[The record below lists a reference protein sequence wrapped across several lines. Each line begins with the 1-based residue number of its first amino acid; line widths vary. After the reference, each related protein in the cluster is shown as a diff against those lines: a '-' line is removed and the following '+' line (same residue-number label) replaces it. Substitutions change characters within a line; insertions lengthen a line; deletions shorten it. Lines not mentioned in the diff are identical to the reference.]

1 MCGSRRLRLAESSG
15 VQMRLV
21 LRLYLLWPRIEVV
34 FVSLLPLGLIVE
46 SSIANSAA
54 YGFSGFDSASTLASS
69 VVALLRGFFFE
80 VLTYVCV
87 RTAHILVRKGAAQ
100 HKVGIGVMALIGAFA
115 VLVSAVNN
123 LGWVLNGHDLLGI
136 FSLLGHILP
145 AGLYHVYEVGLA
157 VLLPLAVGGVALV
170 DLDHFVH
177 DLLQK
182 DHLDNAAVLVE
193 EREMHRTAFLQSQ
206 RKQKAV
212 IRDAYDQI
220 ASDRAQDFVD
230 RVRGGD
236 MTFGATIHEL
246 PAPAPV
252 SVKALPAPTSRRS
265 GTGTVWPAEP

>member
-1 MCGSRRLRLAESSG
+1 MRR
-15 VQMRLV
+15 V
-21 LRLYLLWPRIEVV
+21 LRLYLLWPRIEVI
-34 FVSLLPLGLIVE
+34 FVSLLPIGLIAE

-54 YGFSGFDSASTLASS
+54 YGFSGFGSAAALASS
-69 VVALLRGFFFE
+69 VIALLRGFFFE

-87 RTAHILVRKGAAQ
+87 RTAHILVRKGVRQ
-100 HKVGIGVMALIGAFA
+100 HKVGITVMSLLGGFA

-136 FSLLGHILP
+136 FDLLGHILP
-145 AGLYHVYEVGLA
+145 SALYHLYEVGLA

-206 RKQKAV
+206 RKQRAV
-212 IRDAYDQI
+212 IREAYDEI
-220 ASDRAQDFVD
+220 ASDRAQDFVE
-230 RVRGGD
+230 RVRVGD
-236 MTFGATIHEL
+236 MTFGSTLTAL
-246 PAPAPV
+246 PDPSTSPL
-252 SVKALPAPTSRRS
+252 KALPSPVSHKT
-265 GTGTVWPAEP
+265 GTGTVWPVEP

>member
-1 MCGSRRLRLAESSG
+1 MRR
-15 VQMRLV
+15 V
-21 LRLYLLWPRIEVV
+21 LRLYLLWPRIEVI
-34 FVSLLPLGLIVE
+34 FVSLLPIGLIAE

-54 YGFSGFDSASTLASS
+54 YGFSGFGSFAAIASS
-69 VVALLRGFFFE
+69 IVALLRGFFFE
-80 VLTYVCV
+80 VLTYVSV
-87 RTAHILVRKGAAQ
+87 RTAHILVRKGAHQ
-100 HKVGIGVMALIGAFA
+100 HKLGITVMAVIGGCA
-115 VLVSAVNN
+115 VLVSAINN

-145 AGLYHVYEVGLA
+145 PVLYHVYEVGLA

-206 RKQKAV
+206 RKQRAV
-212 IRDAYDQI
+212 IREAYDEI

-230 RVRGGD
+230 RVRVGD
-236 MTFGATIHEL
+236 MTFGSTIAAL
-246 PAPAPV
+246 PDLSTSPL
-252 SVKALPAPTSRRS
+252 KALPAPVPVSRQI
-265 GTGTVWPAEP
+265 GTGTVWPVEM